1 LIKQF
6 IFTLNQ
12 QHCISMNANNRT
24 TIILILGFL
33 SAIAPF
39 SIDMYLPGFPAIA
52 KDLHTSIENV
62 SYSLSSFFIG
72 VCIGQL
78 LCGPLLDRYGR
89 KLPLYV
95 GMILFII
102 ATIGCVFA
110 ASVEVLIALRFL
122 QAVGGCVSMV
132 APRAVIRDLFPV
144 HESAKIFSY
153 MILILGVS
161 PIIAPTAGSYMVTHF
176 GWHSIFVLLT
186 ILGVLLLI
194 AIATGLPESKQPD
207 PNYSLQPKVIL
218 ASFKMVLQEPQFFT
232 YAITGSIAAAGL
244 FAYLAGSPY
253 VFMELFGTTEQ
264 QYGGIFALIAAG
276 LITSSQL
283 NNWLLKK
290 YSSQHIVKVTLGI
303 QTIAGIVL
311 FVTTAMG
318 WQNLFGTI
326 ALIFVYLS
334 CQGFNFPNS
343 SALSMAPFTNHAGS
357 ASALMGAV
365 QMGMGALASAMV
377 GMFTPHNA
385 MPLTGVM
392 AFCVVLAWL
401 VLFFSTRKVT
411 FETTADEVE
420 EQELDLLEKF

>member
-1 LIKQF
+1 MHSK
-6 IFTLNQ
+6 
-12 QHCISMNANNRT
+12 NRT

-52 KDLHTSIENV
+52 KDLHTSIESV

-72 VCIGQL
+72 VCIGQV

-89 KLPLYV
+89 KMPLYA
-95 GMILFII
+95 GMLLYTA
-102 ATIGCVFA
+102 ATIGCVFTN
-110 ASVEVLIALRFL
+110 SVELLIALRFL

-132 APRAVIRDLFPV
+132 APRAIIRDLFPV

-176 GWHSIFVLLT
+176 GWHSIFILLT
-186 ILGVLLLI
+186 ILGVLLII
-194 AIATGLPESKQPD
+194 AVFAGLPESKQPD

-218 ASFKMVLQEPQFFT
+218 SSFAIVLKQPQFFT
-232 YAITGSIAAAGL
+232 YAITGAISAAGL

-290 YSSQHIVKVTLGI
+290 YSSQHIVRVTLSI
-303 QTIAGIVL
+303 QTITGLLL
-311 FVTTAMG
+311 FGATAMG
-318 WQNLFGTI
+318 WLNLYSTI

-343 SALSMAPFTNHAGS
+343 AALSMAPFTNHAGS
-357 ASALMGAV
+357 ASALMGAI
-365 QMGMGALASAMV
+365 QMGMGALASAAV
-377 GMFTPHNA
+377 GLFTPHNA

-392 AFCVVLAWL
+392 AACVLLAWL
-401 VLFFSTRKVT
+401 LLFFSTRKIL
-411 FETTADEVE
+411 FTAKPQDVE
-420 EQELDLLEKF
+420 EQELDMIEKF